1 MSSHRLYCCRSTTI
15 LSVSFHRFSFP
26 LTSPPTM
33 SFSSLPTELVR
44 QVIGSSV
51 PSTFH
56 STTYRERQLTL
67 RSLCLVS
74 RQFRSIAQPLLFEI
88 IWITSQNRTDS
99 VLSLARKER
108 RSFCTRQL
116 VLGRGFGVRVLEAS
130 FQQLIES
137 ESSLG
142 KLVLATRGLH
152 AFPSMPLA
160 RTPLPP
166 FSYKRDLRLCCNRS
180 FRPSRLDRLSFLD

>member
-1 MSSHRLYCCRSTTI
+1 
-15 LSVSFHRFSFP
+15 
-26 LTSPPTM
+26 M

-74 RQFRSIAQPLLFEI
+74 RLFLQIAQSLLFEI
-88 IWITSQNRTDS
+88 IWITSQNRMDC
-99 VLSLARKER
+99 VLALARKGGR
-108 RSFCTRQL
+108 TLCVQQL
-116 VLGRGFGVRVLEAS
+116 VLGRGFDARILEAS
-130 FQQLIES
+130 FQQLIGI

-152 AFPSMPLA
+152 AFPSLRLA
-160 RTPLPP
+160 RT
-166 FSYKRDLRLCCNRS
+166 
-180 FRPSRLDRLSFLD
+180 